1 MTRAPVLSCNSLEQ
15 LLEVKNYC
23 ESDKG
28 FIELQNEFKKSTSH
42 GCLKSIYTVSE
53 DRNIHIRLQCFT
65 GDAMGMNMAT
75 KGSKYITDYLVNK
88 FPGLKLI
95 SLSGNLYNNIYIS
108 CTDKKPS
115 AANWIL
121 GRGYSVISEVTIPS
135 DVLSKRLHINNVDD
149 LININIIK
157 NLKGSSLSGTIGGNN
172 AHASNYVA
180 GLFLA
185 TGQDLGQVIES
196 SNCLTSISKDDNGN
210 CRISCSMPSIEVGT
224 HGGGTGLLSQN
235 GCLSLLGVYINI

>member
-1 MTRAPVLSCNSLEQ
+1 MYYNNNYIDDINSIPFNEFDIEKFYNSIYVFKIIFQGYNCENVIGYSVVPIGVIGPLTINNITYQIPISTTEGTLVASGNRGAKIVQDSGGIKSIITREGMTRAPVLSCNSLEQ

-42 GCLKSIYTVSE
+42 GYLKSIYTVSE

-95 SLSGNLYNNIYIS
+95 SLSGNLYNNIYI
-108 CTDKKPS
+108 
-115 AANWIL
+115 L
-121 GRGYSVISEVTIPS
+121 VVQ
-135 DVLSKRLHINNVDD
+135 
-149 LININIIK
+149 IK
-157 NLKGSSLSGTIGGNN
+157 NHQLQIG
-172 AHASNYVA
+172 Y
-180 GLFLA
+180 
-185 TGQDLGQVIES
+185 QV
-196 SNCLTSISKDDNGN
+196 
-210 CRISCSMPSIEVGT
+210 EVIV
-224 HGGGTGLLSQN
+224 L
-235 GCLSLLGVYINI
+235 